1 MSLIVSAIEPSFQET
16 PNMKRFL
23 AAASALAFVAVASQ
37 ASAADLAARSAP
49 AYTKAP
55 EYVQQ
60 VFNWTGFYVGGSL
73 GARTSDVNWTSV
85 STTDGFP
92 IDGPGNSASLGN
104 TSARVG
110 VYLGYNRQVS
120 SLVVLGLEGD
130 AAWANNDVTHGGF
143 PEGNFSTD
151 PTTDTIRVKLGW
163 DGSIRGRL
171 GFLVT
176 PNVLVYGTGGAAWQ
190 QVATTSSCGAASNA
204 SFCNVGSFIGNTS
217 ATRMGW
223 TVGGGIEAMIM
234 PHVALRGEYRFS
246 DFGHF
251 ANTLPPAPNLGINS
265 DVRVRT
271 NIATVGV
278 AYKF

>member
-1 MSLIVSAIEPSFQET
+1 
-16 PNMKRFL
+16 MKRLL
-23 AAASALAFVAVASQ
+23 AAASALAFAAMASQ
-37 ASAADLAARSAP
+37 AFAADLAARSAP

-60 VFNWTGFYVGGSL
+60 VATWTGFYVGGSL

-85 STTDGFP
+85 SFTDGFP
-92 IDGPGNSASLGN
+92 IDGPGNAAGLGN
-104 TSARVG
+104 SSARVG
-110 VYLGYNRQVS
+110 IYLGYNWQVS

-130 AAWANNDVTHGGF
+130 AAWANNDRTHGGF
-143 PEGNFSTD
+143 PGFSAIDTD
-151 PTTDTIRVKLGW
+151 PATDSLRVKLGW

-176 PNVLVYGTGGAAWQ
+176 PNILIYGTGGAAWQ
-190 QVATTSSCGAASNA
+190 QVTATSQCNEVSSGTSFCVPGLFTGTTS
-204 SFCNVGSFIGNTS
+204 T
-217 ATRMGW
+217 TRAGW
-223 TVGGGIEAMIM
+223 TAGGGIEAMIM

-251 ANTLPPAPNLGINS
+251 ANTLPPAPDTGINS